1 MNYKLLKKKINDIV
15 AAQGGV
21 KVDQSIANK
30 SNEIAKSQSER
41 DFFQALRYE
50 LKKASDF
57 FSSSEQLYRI
67 RQARV
72 EDGYRML
79 KEGWTTSKVIDK
91 AIWKML
97 LSACMKLYRDILLLE
112 NFAIMNYC
120 GFSKI
125 LKKHDKV
132 TG

>member
-30 SNEIAKSQSER
+30 SNEIAKYQCER
-41 DFFQALRYE
+41 EFFQALRYE

-67 RQARV
+67 RQGRV

-79 KEGWTTSKVIDK
+79 KEGWTVNKVIDK

-125 LKKHDKV
+125 LKKHDKL